1 MQIRRLLIAGLLSI
15 LLSVVLHGAF
25 VGLHAAS
32 LSGHLWSLS
41 GVEWLILIPILSV
54 LALPLC
60 VALAAVPRT
69 RESGI
74 IGLVGALAM
83 TAPLPFSLSESMR
96 LRTAAFA
103 RAGERAEPLV
113 RAIERYVDERGR
125 PPQKLRDLVPGYLP
139 AIPDRLPPLEIVT
152 GDVAR
157 QHYGGNEWA
166 LSAYVPTGLINFDKF
181 LYYPNQAYSA
191 YDGFHSGGLERIGRW
206 AYVHE

>member
-1 MQIRRLLIAGLLSI
+1 MTRRVLVASLLSI
-15 LLSVVLHGAF
+15 LLSVVLHGTF

-32 LSGHLWSLS
+32 LTGHLWSLP
-41 GVEWLILIPILSV
+41 GVEGLILVPILSV
-54 LALPLC
+54 LALPLFL
-60 VALAAVPRT
+60 VLVTVRKT
-69 RESGI
+69 REPGI
-74 IGLVGALAM
+74 IGLLGALAM
-83 TAPLPFSLSESMR
+83 TAPLPLSLSESMR
-96 LRTAAFA
+96 LRTAGFA

-125 PPQKLRDLVPGYLP
+125 PPHKLRDLVPGYLP

-166 LSAYVPTGLINFDKF
+166 LSAHVPTGLINFDKF
-181 LYYPNQAYSA
+181 LYYPNQAYPA